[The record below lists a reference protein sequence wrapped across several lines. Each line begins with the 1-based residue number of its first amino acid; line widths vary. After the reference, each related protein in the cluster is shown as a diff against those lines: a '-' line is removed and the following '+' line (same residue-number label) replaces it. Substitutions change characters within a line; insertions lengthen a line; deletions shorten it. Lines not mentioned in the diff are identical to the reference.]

1 MTNYQSP
8 NPSKNFLMVDKGIDD
23 ILSADAYFLLIKLM
37 KLAPK
42 ECNSNKCLMSKT
54 GLSRR
59 RFESA
64 KKELVDKGFLDT
76 KQLWGNRYALYIGQ
90 ESVKQYKKY
99 KKTFNRHEQNEIKK
113 LNEESETTEK

>member
-1 MTNYQSP
+1 MI
-8 NPSKNFLMVDKGIDD
+8 DKEIDD
-23 ILSADAYFLLIKLM
+23 ILSCDAYFLLIKLM

-64 KKELVDKGFLDT
+64 KKELVEAGYLET
-76 KQLWGNRYALYIGQ
+76 QQLWGNRYALYIGQ
-90 ESVKQYKKY
+90 ESVKKY
-99 KKTFNRHEQNEIKK
+99 KYRKKGNNRHEQSELRK
-113 LNEESETTEK
+113 LKDDTETTEK